1 MSRTKLLILLLI
13 IIGIFIIGAIILI
26 IDRSEL
32 PQKSKPAEVNSLK
45 ETADSYYYTNQ
56 DQSNLYAQAKI
67 DKIKKSNNQVFAEIT
82 IITGKKAIKLDVV
95 LFNKKLFPALIIKS
109 STEKAKSFGDV

>member
-95 LFNKKLFPALIIKS
+95 LFNKKLFPALIINVIL
-109 STEKAKSFGDV
+109 STNIV